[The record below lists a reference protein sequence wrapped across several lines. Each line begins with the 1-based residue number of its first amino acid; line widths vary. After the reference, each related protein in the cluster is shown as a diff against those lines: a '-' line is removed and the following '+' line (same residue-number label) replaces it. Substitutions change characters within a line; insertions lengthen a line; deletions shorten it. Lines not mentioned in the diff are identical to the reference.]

1 MKKDWK
7 YEEFF
12 DGWWNNVKVLGRY
25 KRLIWSMFPR
35 EVCGKCN
42 FCSVIL
48 MLKVFCRQKENEW
61 KKMENMKNFFDGRWY
76 NVHVIFLANMNL
88 HEDQLPCQGNHPLHK
103 YVCRTWIQDVMIQ
116 KRQTIIPVTWSF
128 IRYTTDKS
136 RKDVC
141 FSPRYYCREISGLER
156 NAKQTLLLSSRWK
169 KVKLSDALKYF
180 TYSY

>member
-12 DGWWNNVKVLGRY
+12 DGWWNNVKLLFGRY
-25 KRLIWSMFPR
+25 KRFIWSMFPR

-48 MLKVFCRQKENEW
+48 MMKVFCRQKEKEW

-76 NVHVIFLANMNL
+76 NVHVIFSANMNL
-88 HEDQLPCQGNHPLHK
+88 HEDQLPCQGNLPLHK
-103 YVCRTWIQDVMIQ
+103 YVCRTWIQDVIIQ
-116 KRQTIIPVTWSF
+116 KRQNIIPVTWRF
-128 IRYTTDKS
+128 FRYTTFLCHVLRYKT

-141 FSPRYYCREISGLER
+141 FSPWYNCREISGLER
-156 NAKQTLLLSSRWK
+156 NAKEKLLLPSP
-169 KVKLSDALKYF
+169 
-180 TYSY
+180 